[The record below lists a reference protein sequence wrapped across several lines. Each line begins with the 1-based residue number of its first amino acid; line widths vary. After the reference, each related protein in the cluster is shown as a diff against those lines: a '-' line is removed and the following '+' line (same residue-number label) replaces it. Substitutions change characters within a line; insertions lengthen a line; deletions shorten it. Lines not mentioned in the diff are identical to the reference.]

1 MTWDVKWKELKMESS
16 GPTAVPGGHTSDGGV
31 LVGSEGAR
39 HRLVLFED
47 PQCPY
52 CRLFEEVSG
61 DLIRR
66 EVAAGAISVEY
77 RMRCFLGIES
87 VRADNA
93 LALAAEAGRFD
104 DLRRLLFAEQPE
116 EGSGGFTV
124 ADLIDLGKRAGLSNP
139 DYVHGVQEGRYAQ
152 WVLEVEGVFQEQDP
166 QGTPAALL
174 DGQPIETQVLGD
186 PAQLGA
192 LFRS

>member
-1 MTWDVKWKELKMESS
+1 MESS
-16 GPTAVPGGHTSDGGV
+16 RPTAVPNGHTPDGGV

-39 HRLVLFED
+39 HRLVLFEG

-61 DLIRR
+61 DLIRH
-66 EVAAGAISVEY
+66 EVAAGAVSVEY

-116 EGSGGFTV
+116 ENNGGFTV
-124 ADLIDLGKRAGLSNP
+124 TDLIDLGKRAGLSSP
-139 DYVHGVQEGRYAQ
+139 GYVGGVRDGRYTQ
-152 WVLEVEGVFQEQDP
+152 WVVDVERVFQEQDP
-166 QGTPAALL
+166 QGTPAGLL
-174 DGQPIETQVLGD
+174 DGQPVPTQVLGD

-192 LFRS
+192 LLRS